1 MKAIL
6 QFPKL
11 GKFSR
16 GRVRNFPFS
25 AEHGRN
31 IHHGIEYPLNTPAE
45 VAAFNAIAEKV
56 QGDDS
61 QDYRISTRIIE
72 DGAAVVA
79 DAGGISREEA
89 ELMVKALDD
98 LRAENAALK
107 AAVQPPTAVA
117 DEAAEEPVKEATHHK
132 KKGKAK

>member
-61 QDYRISTRIIE
+61 QDYRISTRIL
-72 DGAAVVA
+72 DDDAAVA